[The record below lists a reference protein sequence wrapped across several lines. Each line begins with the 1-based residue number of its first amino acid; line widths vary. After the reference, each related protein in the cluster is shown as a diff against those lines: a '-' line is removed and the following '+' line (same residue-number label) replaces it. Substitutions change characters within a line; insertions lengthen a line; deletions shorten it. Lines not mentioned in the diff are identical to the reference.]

1 MCDVVEGL
9 DVITLSLESYSTVET
24 SCCDA
29 NVSQIMKIISMSAV
43 SGRQEPVD
51 EMVFYVV
58 WAQK

>member
-9 DVITLSLESYSTVET
+9 DVITLILESYSTVET

-29 NVSQIMKIISMSAV
+29 DASHIMKIISMSAI
-43 SGRQEPVD
+43 SGMQEPVD

-58 WAQK
+58 WA